1 MNNDDIHGLSG
12 AYAVDAVDDI
22 ERAGFEAHLAGCDTC
37 RDEVASL
44 RAAASELAAGTLTSP
59 PASLRTSVLRDIGAV
74 RPLPHLLTSEQ
85 EAEADPVSPPARSVQ
100 ATPSTWTPGAPQEPV
115 SLARCGSGWPAS
127 PPPRFW
133 PPAASC
139 GTRGPPA

>member
-12 AYAVDAVDDI
+12 AYAVDDI

-37 RDEVASL
+37 RDGVASL

-74 RPLPHLLTSEQ
+74 RPLPPLLTSEQ